1 MSKYGPF
8 AVPAN
13 ILKSSFI
20 IRFICFAALFCLL
33 ALPLFPALAQSGL
46 EVGGQAINQGN
57 TQLRVRSGASLNH
70 GRVAWLQPGATAKV
84 LAGPVSVDGYVWWQ
98 LDLGGTTG
106 WAAEGS
112 GGTYWLAPFGAPAA
126 ENEPANKAESQGE
139 TARASDAVPDNAN
152 ASAGIAVQDCHNNH
166 HYPGTLKGQLQYGEN
181 IRATFSTNDVAT
193 TDDDGSVVS
202 YGHVYWFYG
211 TAGDLIS
218 IFTEADVL
226 GLELCSTILDPS
238 WAHFA
243 TGYSQDR
250 ASYLTAITLPF
261 TGLYLIPVG
270 ELDGR
275 YFTATY
281 TLSLSLKGT
290 NAHQKIAF
298 GETEQIDNNWLPAV
312 GTASPCS
319 GVFSFDAVA
328 GDILGVT
335 ANMFPN
341 TGLTNMRR
349 GYSSIALFVSNN
361 RGELSEFQLERFDIE
376 RMAEVEFND
385 VRIVETGEH
394 SIFVEL
400 IARHDN
406 GDWVCSYFSTGDLR
420 PRPFAVTLERTGSFT
435 PDVPEAAV
443 PELDPNLPSINI
455 PGAHSG
461 TLSEGNEYHRI
472 QLRLTDSATI
482 SARMTA
488 TAGNMVPGLTLWG
501 GAEEVKGDNNEDGVH
516 IAEFENV
523 EMEAGLYEFSAWTV
537 RGCGKYKL
545 EVFDGGLPDEAVTGL
560 RIADVWFLCYGDSR
574 TGLVDSENDTQTYE
588 FPAEA
593 GDVVRI
599 AATVNLGLAP
609 DIALL
614 DDEYDVFAESQ
625 RSADGFRAA
634 IESFEI
640 PSIGVYTIRVSN
652 RSGGQSSYEL
662 TLDEVCTLEDSIKPI
677 DEGGCLLPPDY
688 TEGEPPAI
696 PSGTPPV
703 KTARELIEAGVEI
716 ADTLAL
722 ICDVLV
728 THGASLKG
736 DAVIKNIGSDQ
747 FLTADPTILTD
758 MIMEHVAFE
767 IATDT
772 AEEFADEIR
781 QAVTASVKQRIAQY
795 GLDETAAGKDIAE
808 LWQNTEEIRQF
819 ALLIADL
826 IKEITDRLSK
836 VQRGPCS
843 AITLAFST
851 ERLVDDIR
859 GRLDELANFWTDGGI
874 CRIRSEGEIAA
885 RNLPSLNAEIVAK
898 VDLRQGTGRLL
909 GTEPHFVGQV
919 GDGPK
924 YYAVLGSKGVDTPLL
939 EDHVAFVMLFV
950 NTLPQFLSVDE
961 LAGTGFVWVREDI
974 VKATGNCAKLK
985 QLNLSAFAIP
995 EPGELFQT
1003 WVRNSQDNR
1012 CVNLNVVH
1020 RLYDDWSLQ
1029 SGSYDVVFETKN
1041 RTVTRD
1047 YRPYRVTKY
1056 STVRGEIH
1064 SYFLQGYKPAA
1075 DGGIGTYVESW
1086 VAEADAFVDT
1096 APKSG
1101 WMTSADHLRDVDKEY
1116 DC

>member
-1 MSKYGPF
+1 MNKYGPSAF
-8 AVPAN
+8 PAN
-13 ILKSSFI
+13 SLMSSFF
-20 IRFICFAALFCLL
+20 IRCLFLISMFCLL
-33 ALPLFPALAQSGL
+33 TLPLFPALAQSGL

-57 TQLRVRSGASLNH
+57 TQLRVRSGASLSH
-70 GRVAWLQPGATAKV
+70 GRVAWLQPGDTAAV
-84 LAGPVSVDGYVWWQ
+84 LAGPVRADGYVWWQ
-98 LDLGGTTG
+98 LDLGGTVG

-112 GGTYWLAPFGAPAA
+112 GGTYWLAPYGAPPA
-126 ENEPANKAESQGE
+126 ENELPNKAESQGE
-139 TARASDAVPDNAN
+139 TARASDAAPDNAN
-152 ASAGIAVQDCHNNH
+152 APAGIDVQNCHNNS
-166 HYPGTLKGQLQYGEN
+166 YKPGSLKRQLQYGEN
-181 IRATFSTNDVAT
+181 IRATFTENDISSVH
-193 TDDDGSVVS
+193 DDGSVWYS
-202 YGHVYWFYG
+202 HAYWFYG
-211 TAGDLIS
+211 SAKDSIS
-218 IFTEADVL
+218 ISTDTNLFVLRVCSPIFDSDSINLAWGEARRPSDSDD
-226 GLELCSTILDPS
+226 LEEFLTD
-238 WAHFA
+238 FA
-243 TGYSQDR
+243 
-250 ASYLTAITLPF
+250 LPF
-261 TGLYLIPVG
+261 TGIYLIDVQTHDYLG
-270 ELDGR
+270 DGL
-275 YFTATY
+275 YFTETY
-281 TLSLSLKGT
+281 TLNFRLEGAK
-290 NAHQKIAF
+290 AWQQIAYD
-298 GETEQIDNNWLPAV
+298 ETKQIDSSWLPIV
-312 GTASPCS
+312 GDVTGCE
-319 GVFSFDAVA
+319 GVFSFDAAA
-328 GDILGVT
+328 GDLVSVT
-335 ANMFPN
+335 ANIVP
-341 TGLTNMRR
+341 GVDLTNNTDWGSRR
-349 GYSSIALFVSNN
+349 LRLIQSNSNGEIAHFEETVFDVEN
-361 RGELSEFQLERFDIE
+361 ESEMEFSDI
-376 RMAEVEFND
+376 
-385 VRIVETGEH
+385 RIRESGEH
-394 SIFVEL
+394 SFYIEPVVTPNECDFLSKTGIF
-400 IARHDN
+400 
-406 GDWVCSYFSTGDLR
+406 
-420 PRPFAVTLERTGSFT
+420 PFTVTLTRTGS
-435 PDVPEAAV
+435 DKVEV
-443 PELDPNLPSINI
+443 PELESNLPSITV
-455 PGAHSG
+455 PGTHTG
-461 TLSEGNEYHRI
+461 TLPEGDHYHRI
-472 QLRLTDSATI
+472 QLRLTDSATV

-501 GAEEVKGDNNEDGVH
+501 GGEEAAGDNNEDGVH

-523 EMEAGLYEFSAWTV
+523 ELDAGLYEFSAWTV

-545 EVFDGGLPDEAVTGL
+545 EVFDGGLPDEAVTGI
-560 RIADVWFLCYGDSR
+560 RFTDPWFLCYGDSR
-574 TGLVDSENDTQTYE
+574 TGVVDSENDTQTYE

-625 RSADGFRAA
+625 RSADGYSAA

-652 RSGGQSSYEL
+652 RGGGQSSYDL

-747 FLTADPTILTD
+747 FLTADPTILTN

-826 IKEITDRLSK
+826 IKEITNRLSK

-859 GRLDELANFWTDGGI
+859 GRLDELANFWTEGGI

-950 NTLPQFLSVDE
+950 NSLPQFLSVDE

-1086 VAEADAFVDT
+1086 VTEADAFVDT